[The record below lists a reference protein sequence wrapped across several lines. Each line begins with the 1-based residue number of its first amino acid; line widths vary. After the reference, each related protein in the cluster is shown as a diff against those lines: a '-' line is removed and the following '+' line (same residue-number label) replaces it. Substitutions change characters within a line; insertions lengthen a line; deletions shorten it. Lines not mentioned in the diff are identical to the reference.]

1 MMGDSFPETNF
12 LDEFLMKSSGLLNT
26 FAPIFGE
33 AAAKLVPVWLREPCR
48 LPYSW
53 RLKKHDVPSSG
64 VTWKQRDKECA
75 GHNYH
80 AAHLIQLWRKLQ

>member
-1 MMGDSFPETNF
+1 MGDSFPGTNF

-26 FAPIFGE
+26 FAPIFSE

-53 RLKKHDVPSSG
+53 RLKKRGVLCSG
-64 VTWKQRDKECA
+64 AAWKRVTR
-75 GHNYH
+75 NT
-80 AAHLIQLWRKLQ
+80 LNTTMVLRI